1 MKTVLNAAV
10 ATTLFAV
17 ILAGEARAQSEP
29 APAQGSMTQPFPG
42 IIVTP
47 PSAPSADTQQSCP
60 ATSRPLEL
68 IV

>member
-1 MKTVLNAAV
+1 MKTALNAAV
-10 ATTLFAV
+10 AITLCV
-17 ILAGEARAQSEP
+17 VLLASQASAQSEP
-29 APAQGSMTQPFPG
+29 APAPGSATQPFPG